1 MALSTAPIRLR
12 SACRD
17 GRHYWATRRGRR
29 ELDTPRKKD
38 RLLCW
43 PSCRA
48 GSGRL
53 ISDGGGDWHT
63 EIGMNLLGLPPVE
76 VGTIYDTWP
85 ASNGGDKRS
94 KIRASQCRASKPQG
108 GVPHECIIYYY
119 SHYHQ
124 YIPAVWRIVQ
134 RCDSTLATCIT
145 CICMQR
151 AVQSILLPDQELQV
165 LSKRGALFFSPR
177 TMVIAVQDVWSP
189 L

>member
-29 ELDTPRKKD
+29 ELDTPQKKIVCCAGQAAE
-38 RLLCW
+38 LA
-43 PSCRA
+43 RA
-48 GSGRL
+48 DCSL
-53 ISDGGGDWHT
+53 GGDWHT
-63 EIGMNLLGLPPVE
+63 EIGMNLLGLPVE

-108 GVPHECIIYYY
+108 GVPHECIIILL

-151 AVQSILLPDQELQV
+151 AVRRSCYQTKNFRFLVKEV
-165 LSKRGALFFSPR
+165 LSFFSPR